1 MSKKTCYTSLSL
13 AVALLASTM
22 LAAPHA
28 LAVVF
33 TVNST
38 IDEPDD
44 LTVPG
49 VCHTAANTCTL
60 RAAVMQANRTNG
72 IATIMLPPG
81 IYRLTIPPAWRGNS
95 EVTGD
100 LDLKAASDIAIISII
115 GAGADTTIIDAGKI
129 DRVFYVH
136 ANSRVIIDGVTI
148 RNGLTDIYRSGGPDN
163 HAASVLTVADRG
175 GGIINDVGLLT
186 VSNSVI
192 SDNSSEFGGG
202 IYNAGTLTVTD
213 STITR
218 NFAIYTGGGIDNAG
232 TLTVANSTISQNATS
247 TDGAADISGAIKG
260 LNGAGGGIINSGKML
275 VTNSTISSNRANF
288 GGGVF
293 QWRDS
298 VIMVNCTISQN
309 SAMTDGGGYYNFWGN
324 TNIYNTTIAFNGA
337 DSDRDENG
345 GIGGGVFNRGSG
357 APLPVFNLRNSLVTG
372 NDLQRAP
379 VYNDC
384 HGTLGSYGRNWFGSV
399 GEGCTI
405 TGSGQWFLHNHALG
419 PLQNNGGPT
428 WTHALL
434 PGDGA
439 IDEGDPAGCIDHNGQ
454 PLLTDQRG
462 WVRPQGRRCDIG
474 SYEYG
479 AIPNTALYFPHVD
492 TSLPWQTEIGIINT
506 GDISVTGTL
515 QALSNSGQ
523 LLDSKAVTLPARGR
537 RQITVVNEF
546 ADHTNIGYIVFN
558 TRSAGVQGYTKF
570 YQEGRYRAAF
580 PAVKELNTSDIYI
593 SHIDSS
599 VLWWTGVSL
608 VNTTSAKKDLVI
620 TFNTG
625 QIVLFTLNPSEHK
638 AFTIAGLFN
647 NQPQPDIKS
656 AVISNASGVIGLEL
670 FGSLGSG
677 NQLDGLLLSSNT
689 VSTLYYPHVASDN
702 TWWTGIVAYNP
713 SASAVAVTV
722 TPYSTQ
728 GTALTP
734 STLSIPGKGKY
745 VGLVSALGLPANTAW
760 FRIDSPSP
768 ITGFELFATWDGQ
781 QLGAYAGD
789 SVYGAKTSVFP
800 KIEQNGWTG
809 LAFVNTEASVASV
822 ILTAY
827 NDNGSVVATQ
837 TLTVDG
843 HAKLVNYAELIFT
856 QNISSATY
864 ITYSSNKNV
873 VGFQLNGSAD
883 GKMLDGLPALEYTDL
898 SN

>member
-1 MSKKTCYTSLSL
+1 MSKKTYYTSLSI

-38 IDEPDD
+38 LDEPND

-49 VCHTAANTCTL
+49 VCHTASNTCTL

-81 IYRLTIPPAWRGNS
+81 IYKLTIPPAWRGNS

-100 LDLKAASDIAIISII
+100 LDLKAASDIAVISIM
-115 GAGADTTIIDAGKI
+115 GAGADKTIIDAGKI

-148 RNGLTDIYRSGGPDN
+148 RNGLTNIYTSGGPDN
-163 HAASVLTVADRG
+163 HAANVLTVADRG

-192 SDNSSEFGGG
+192 SGCSSEFGGG
-202 IYNAGTLTVTD
+202 INNLGTLTVTD
-213 STITR
+213 
-218 NFAIYTGGGIDNAG
+218 
-232 TLTVANSTISQNATS
+232 STISQNATS
-247 TDGAADISGAIKG
+247 TDGAAEISGAIKG
-260 LNGAGGGIINSGKML
+260 LNGTGGGIFNAGQIL
-275 VTNSTISSNRANF
+275 VTNSTISSNSANF

-309 SAMTDGGGYYNFWGN
+309 SAMTDGGGFYNYWGS
-324 TNIYNTTIAFNGA
+324 TNIYNTTVTFNDA
-337 DSDRDENG
+337 DSNRDENG
-345 GIGGGVFNRGSG
+345 GRGGGIFNRGSG
-357 APLPVFNLRNSLVTG
+357 TPLPVFNLRNSLVTG
-372 NDLQRAP
+372 NHLQDAP

-384 HGTLGSYGRNWFGSV
+384 YGIIGSYGRNMFATV
-399 GEGCTI
+399 GQGCTI
-405 TGSGQWFLHNHALG
+405 TGSGQWYLHNHEIG

-434 PGDGA
+434 PGDAA
-439 IDEGDPAGCIDHNGQ
+439 IDEGEPAGCIDHNGQ

-462 WVRPQGRRCDIG
+462 WARPQGGRCDVG

-479 AIPNTALYFPHVD
+479 AIPNTLVYFPHVD

-515 QALSNSGQ
+515 QTWSNSGQ
-523 LLDSKAVTLPARGR
+523 LVDSKALTLPAHGR
-537 RQITVVNEF
+537 RQLTVANEF
-546 ADHTNIGYIVFN
+546 ANHTNIGYIVFN
-558 TRSAGVQGYTKF
+558 TRSASVQGYTKF
-570 YQEGRYRAAF
+570 YQAGLYRAAI

-599 VLWWTGVSL
+599 ALWWTGVSL
-608 VNTTSAKKDLVI
+608 VNTNTVKKDLVI

-625 QIVLFTLNPSEHK
+625 QIVLLTLNPSEHK

-647 NQPQPDIKS
+647 NQPQPDIES
-656 AVISNASGVIGLEL
+656 AVIGSASGVIGLEL
-670 FGSLGSG
+670 FGSLGSS

-689 VSTLYYPHVASDN
+689 ASTLYYPHVASED

-713 SASAVAVTV
+713 SASAVTVTI
-722 TPYSTQ
+722 TPYSAQ
-728 GTALTP
+728 GIALTP
-734 STLSIPGKGKY
+734 STITIQGKGKY
-745 VGLVSALGLPANTAW
+745 VGLVSSLGLPANTAW
-760 FRIDSPSP
+760 FRIDSPGPLS
-768 ITGFELFATWDGQ
+768 GFELFATWDGQ
-781 QLGAYAGD
+781 QLAAYAGGGI
-789 SVYGAKTSVFP
+789 GATAGIFP
-800 KIEQNGWTG
+800 QVEKNGWTG
-809 LAFVNTEASVASV
+809 IAFVNTEPGPATVT
-822 ILTAY
+822 LRAY
-827 NDNGSVVATQ
+827 TDNGSVVATQ
-837 TLTVDG
+837 TLTVG
-843 HAKLVNYAELIFT
+843 GYAKVVNYAESIFM
-856 QNISSATY
+856 QNIGSATY
-864 ITYSSNKNV
+864 IAYSSDKNV

-883 GKMLDGLPALEYTDL
+883 GKMLDGLPALGGGNSGTP
-898 SN
+898 N